1 MKKIVEYIDNYDP
14 FNYISLK
21 DEFYEEK
28 FLEYLHEYQENL
40 LKTIEK
46 EDKKKVDKIFFN
58 KIETTNDIAVNKIIS
73 NYLNNNIDDKD
84 FQNMIRRMKNIIVA
98 S

>member
-1 MKKIVEYIDNYDP
+1 MKKIIEYIDKYDP

-28 FLEYLHEYQENL
+28 FLEYLHEYKENL

-46 EDKKKVDKIFFN
+46 EDKKK
-58 KIETTNDIAVNKIIS
+58 S
-73 NYLNNNIDDKD
+73 
-84 FQNMIRRMKNIIVA
+84 
-98 S
+98 